1 MKVQY
6 REEVANHS
14 GPESCGVHR
23 EVQVEA
29 LTGET
34 GRPAIEPRNN
44 YSGMPT
50 LLSEAEGNTVH
61 DANRKPCIDPARS
74 ETLRLPGSFSYGSSE
89 ISSVS
94 GVVGPDGTGKV
105 NDRKPVI
112 NAGEKSDTPI
122 LPEKLPNKGGDL
134 AEAMEGRG
142 VTRGNADEN
151 PACRTQSWDK
161 CASMGLEGVRETA
174 RRNRELRF
182 TALLHHVTPS
192 LLVESFHALRKQA
205 AAGVDG
211 VTWRDYEKQLYGRVH
226 ELHREIQSGAYHAQP
241 SRRVYIPK
249 ADGRLRPL
257 GIAALEDKIV
267 QQAVSTV
274 LSAVYEQ
281 DFLGFSYGFRQ
292 GRGQHD
298 ALDALSIAIGS
309 RKINWMLDA
318 DIRSFYDEI
327 DHEWMLRFLSH
338 RVADRRVIRLIRK
351 WLKAGTIEDGRRI
364 ASTRGTP
371 QGSVISPL
379 LANIY
384 LHYALDLW
392 AQQWRNRQAAG
403 DVIIVR
409 YADDSVLG
417 FQYEGEARRFLRALQ
432 ERLAHFGLQL
442 HPDKT
447 RLICFGRFAAQRC
460 LERGIRKPETFDFLG
475 FTHCCSKRRS
485 NGDFKIVRLTIKKR
499 MRATLAAIRET
510 LMRRRHESVPV
521 VGRWLRRVLQGYL
534 NYYAVPDNM
543 RRLAGFLQEVSRA
556 WRHALLRRS
565 QRRRMPWSRFKGLLR
580 KYLPPCRIVHPH
592 PTERFRVTTFG
603 KSRMQ

>member
-6 REEVANHS
+6 GEDVANHS
-14 GPESCGVHR
+14 GPESCGMHR

-34 GRPAIEPRNN
+34 GRPAIEPRNK

-50 LLSEAEGNTVH
+50 LLSEAEGNMVH
-61 DANRKPCIDPARS
+61 GDNRKSCADPARS
-74 ETLRLPGSFSYGSSE
+74 ETLRMSGSFSYGSSE

-94 GVVGPDGTGKV
+94 GAVGPDGAGKV
-105 NDRKPVI
+105 KDRNPVI
-112 NAGEKSDTPI
+112 DAGEKSDTPI
-122 LPEKLPNKGGDL
+122 VPGKLPNNGDDP

-142 VTRGNADEN
+142 VTRGNANGN
-151 PACRTQSWDK
+151 PACRTQSRDK
-161 CASMGLEGVRETA
+161 CASMGLEGVREAA
-174 RRNRELRF
+174 RRNGKLRF

-192 LLVESFHALRKQA
+192 LLVESFYALRRQA

-211 VTWRDYEKQLYGRVH
+211 VTWRDYEEQLYGRVH
-226 ELHREIQSGAYHAQP
+226 ELHREIQSGAYRAQP

-274 LSAVYEQ
+274 LSAIYEQ

-298 ALDALSIAIGS
+298 ALDAISIGIQS
-309 RKINWMLDA
+309 RKVNWILDA
-318 DIRSFYDEI
+318 DIRSFFDEI

-338 RVADRRVIRLIRK
+338 RVADRRMIRLIRK
-351 WLKAGTIEDGRRI
+351 WLKAGSIEEGRRV
-364 ASTRGTP
+364 ASTRGSP

-392 AQQWRNRQAAG
+392 VQQWRTRHAVG
-403 DVIIVR
+403 DAIIVR

-417 FQYEGEARRFLRALQ
+417 FQFEGEARRFLAAMR
-432 ERLAHFGLQL
+432 ERLAKFGLEL

-447 RLICFGRFAAQRC
+447 RLIRFGRFAAQQCR
-460 LERGIRKPETFDFLG
+460 ERGIRKPETFDFLG
-475 FTHCCSKRRS
+475 LTHCCSKRRS

-510 LMRRRHESVPV
+510 LMRRRHEPVPV

-534 NYYAVPDNM
+534 NYHAVPDNM
-543 RRLAGFLQEVSRA
+543 RRLAGFLMEVGRA

-565 QRRRMPWSRFKGLLR
+565 QRRRMPWSRFTKLLR
-580 KYLPPCRIVHPH
+580 KYLPPCQLVHPH
-592 PTERFRVTTFG
+592 PTERFRVNTFG
-603 KSRMQ
+603 RSRMQ

>member
-1 MKVQY
+1 M
-6 REEVANHS
+6 S
-14 GPESCGVHR
+14 GAG
-23 EVQVEA
+23 
-29 LTGET
+29 
-34 GRPAIEPRNN
+34 
-44 YSGMPT
+44 
-50 LLSEAEGNTVH
+50 
-61 DANRKPCIDPARS
+61 
-74 ETLRLPGSFSYGSSE
+74 
-89 ISSVS
+89 
-94 GVVGPDGTGKV
+94 GPDGTGKV
-105 NDRKPVI
+105 NDRKPVVD
-112 NAGEKSDTPI
+112 ADEKSDTSI
-122 LPEKLPNKGGDL
+122 LLKKLPNRGDNP
-134 AEAMEGRG
+134 AEATEGRG
-142 VTRGNADEN
+142 VTKGNADGN
-151 PACRTQSWDK
+151 PACRTQSRDK
-161 CASMGLEGVRETA
+161 RASMGLEGVREAA
-174 RRNRELRF
+174 RRNRKLRF

-211 VTWRDYEKQLYGRVH
+211 VTWREYEKQLYGRVH
-226 ELHREIQSGAYHAQP
+226 ELHREIQSGAYRVQP

-249 ADGRLRPL
+249 ADGRPRPL

-274 LSAVYEQ
+274 LSAIYEQ

-298 ALDALSIAIGS
+298 ALDALSIGIQS
-309 RKINWMLDA
+309 RRVNWILDA
-318 DIRSFYDEI
+318 DIRSFFDEI
-327 DHEWMLRFLSH
+327 DHEWMLRFLLH
-338 RVADRRVIRLIRK
+338 RIADRRMIRLIRK
-351 WLKAGTIEDGRRI
+351 WLKAGTIEDGRRV

-384 LHYALDLW
+384 LHYTLDLW
-392 AQQWRNRQAAG
+392 AQQWRTRHAIG

-417 FQYEGEARRFLRALQ
+417 FQFDGDARRFLRALRD
-432 ERLAHFGLQL
+432 RLDRFGLQL

-447 RLICFGRFAAQRC
+447 RLIRFGRFAAQQCR
-460 LERGIRKPETFDFLG
+460 ERGIRKPETFDFLG
-475 FTHCCSKRRS
+475 FTHCCSTRRS

-499 MRATLAAIRET
+499 MRATLVAIRET
-510 LMRRRHESVPV
+510 LMRRRHEPVPG

-534 NYYAVPDNM
+534 NYHAVPDNM
-543 RRLAGFLQEVSRA
+543 RRLAGFLQEVGRA

-565 QRRRMPWSRFKGLLR
+565 QRRRMPWSRFKWLLH
-580 KYLPPCRIVHPH
+580 KYLPPCRLVHPH